1 MKNPKNPFQRNLFE
15 DFDIDIDET
24 TQEETTHAITT
35 VHKTVSGRFTEETQI
50 GDTAGN
56 RDSEPVGAG
65 VAGSGDGADSV
76 GGVLGSPGESGT
88 PGARGVDPTGQQPSG
103 KTRDIT
109 GVRPES
115 VATGSEPDFV
125 IDADEIGR
133 GGLAKKYKDNV
144 AAIRIIKVM
153 EDEGR
158 VATPDE
164 RKQIAR
170 YVGWGGIKGVFD
182 PENKQ
187 WSKQHSELK
196 ELLTDAE
203 FKAARKST
211 LDAHYTGPIVVGA
224 MYDALQHLGF
234 TEGRILESSVGI
246 GNFFGMMPSEMRNA
260 SQLHGVELDSLTS
273 RLVAAL
279 YPKAKIAQATGF
291 EDFQIP
297 AEYFDAVIGN
307 PPFGSQP
314 LVDAERSPYSGFS
327 IHNYFLAK
335 SIDKLRPGGIMQVV
349 VSHNFLDA
357 NDGRA
362 RQWIGERAALLGA
375 VRLPNTAFKENA
387 GTEVVADILIFQKQD
402 KNSLPHDSSQWR
414 EVVEQ
419 ININPKT
426 GENVTHKVNQFFA
439 DNPQFVLGAPSAG
452 GFMHT
457 ANEYTVAETGD
468 IKDQLAGWVKS
479 LPQQIYEH
487 IDRKADSVSV
497 DLDIPDTIKVG
508 SFYVNATG
516 AVMQRADDVMGNK
529 TANEWSPPNDKAIA
543 RMKGMIALRDSLR
556 KQMRLER
563 LPHST
568 DVEIEGNRAG
578 LNVLYND
585 FFKKHGHINNQ
596 TNRRIFLDD
605 TEASLLQAL
614 EFDYDKGI
622 SQAVADKE
630 GIDPRNPSAVK
641 ADIFNRRVAFPPQDF
656 MTVTTAKDALL
667 ASLNYRGRVD
677 GDYMADVYDK
687 PVDEIIIELGDVVY
701 NDPQVGLVTADEY
714 LSGDVKTKLMQCKSG
729 CTRRCQVPTQCGSA
743 ESYYPEG

>member
-1 MKNPKNPFQRNLFE
+1 MKNPKNPYQRNLFE
-15 DFDIDIDET
+15 DFDIDET
-24 TQEETTHAITT
+24 TQEETTHANTT
-35 VHKTVSGRFTEETQI
+35 VHKTVSARFTEETQI

-65 VAGSGDGADSV
+65 VAGSGHGADSV

-133 GGLAKKYKDNV
+133 GGLARKYKDNV
-144 AAIRIIKVM
+144 AAIRIIKAM

-402 KNSLPHDSSQWR
+402 KNSLPHDSSQWC

-426 GENVTHKVNQFFA
+426 GENVTHKVNRFFA

-468 IKDQLAGWVKS
+468 IKDQLAGWVNS
-479 LPQQIYEH
+479 LPQQF
-487 IDRKADSVSV
+487 
-497 DLDIPDTIKVG
+497 T
-508 SFYVNATG
+508 
-516 AVMQRADDVMGNK
+516 
-529 TANEWSPPNDKAIA
+529 
-543 RMKGMIALRDSLR
+543 
-556 KQMRLER
+556 
-563 LPHST
+563 ST
-568 DVEIEGNRAG
+568 
-578 LNVLYND
+578 
-585 FFKKHGHINNQ
+585 
-596 TNRRIFLDD
+596 
-605 TEASLLQAL
+605 S
-614 EFDYDKGI
+614 
-622 SQAVADKE
+622 
-630 GIDPRNPSAVK
+630 
-641 ADIFNRRVAFPPQDF
+641 
-656 MTVTTAKDALL
+656 TAKPILL
-667 ASLNYRGRVD
+667 LWIWTYR
-677 GDYMADVYDK
+677 
-687 PVDEIIIELGDVVY
+687 
-701 NDPQVGLVTADEY
+701 T
-714 LSGDVKTKLMQCKSG
+714 LSKWVRSTLTPPAQSCS
-729 CTRRCQVPTQCGSA
+729 VPMM
-743 ESYYPEG
+743 